1 MFQRILSSPLRPA
14 HPSSLE
20 KNNYT
25 FGQYYKMLTTS
36 PQILV
41 PELHGHLLLLQ
52 DEAIENSKIVQEWN
66 DLMFVDQ
73 GPRRIC
79 TTCAF
84 LSMLCKLLSKQGI
97 KVKATSMLQ
106 QMDTAGARWLAGAGT
121 QPAPAEL
128 EKFMEETWFRSEGGI
143 EFMVSI
149 ATSVCF
155 NPECT
160 LERDKRNKTTQ
171 TSYKNVLFRR
181 IRESCTQ
188 TKFVLGVVNLLPVFV
203 HGANMSNTKILH
215 PKPRPACHVLG
226 LLSAD
231 RTRVTGWNS
240 WGGSSK
246 LLHFPLQYILSFIE
260 VRVTQIKV
268 RDSAQGVTCLMDTEP
283 LQESD
288 WCAHSTLYSAVE
300 RHMLTSWLGCDE
312 QLYYRQVSKCVKLY
326 ASQPMRKTA
335 MKQEIKPLPAPAHN
349 SDSTR
354 NRPQKKRRTGRD

>member
-1 MFQRILSSPLRPA
+1 
-14 HPSSLE
+14 
-20 KNNYT
+20 
-25 FGQYYKMLTTS
+25 MLTTS
-36 PQILV
+36 PEVLA
-41 PELHGHLLLLQ
+41 PELHGRLLLLQ
-52 DEAIENSKIVQEWN
+52 DEAIENSKIVKKWN
-66 DLMFVDQ
+66 DVMFVDQ

-84 LSMLCKLLSKQGI
+84 LSMLCKLLSEQDI

-106 QMDTAGARWLAGAGT
+106 QMDATGARWLAGAGT

-128 EKFMEETWFRSEGGI
+128 EEFVAGTWFRSEDGI

-149 ATSVCF
+149 ATSGCF

-171 TSYKNVLFRR
+171 TSYENVLLRR

-188 TKFVLGVVNLLPVFV
+188 TKLVLGVVNLLPLFV
-203 HGANMSNTKILH
+203 NGANMRNTKILH
-215 PKPRPACHVLG
+215 DRPRPACHVLS

-231 RTRVTGWNS
+231 STNVQAWNS

-246 LLHFPLQYILSFIE
+246 LLHFPLRCILSFIE

-268 RDSAQGVTCLMDTEP
+268 RDSAQGVTCLMDTKP
-283 LQESD
+283 LESD

-300 RHMLTSWLGCDE
+300 RHMLTSWLGCDK
-312 QLYYRQVSKCVKLY
+312 QLYYQQVCRYVKLY
-326 ASQPMRKTA
+326 ASQPMRETA
-335 MKQEIKPLPAPAHN
+335 MKRDIKPPPAPARD
-349 SDSTR
+349 SDSTQ
-354 NRPQKKRRTGRD
+354 NPPKKKRRTEGGLGV

>member
-1 MFQRILSSPLRPA
+1 
-14 HPSSLE
+14 
-20 KNNYT
+20 
-25 FGQYYKMLTTS
+25 MLTTPAEVLAS
-36 PQILV
+36 G
-41 PELHGHLLLLQ
+41 LHGRLLLLQ
-52 DEAIENSKIVQEWN
+52 DEATENSKIVKNWN
-66 DLMFVDQ
+66 KIMFVNQ
-73 GPRRIC
+73 KQRRIC

-84 LSMLCKLLSKQGI
+84 LSMLCKLLSEQGF
-97 KVKATSMLQ
+97 KVTATSMLE
-106 QMDTAGARWLAGAGT
+106 QMDAAGARWLAGAGT
-121 QPAPAEL
+121 QPAPEEL
-128 EKFMEETWFRSEGGI
+128 EEFMAGTWFQSEDGI

-171 TSYKNVLFRR
+171 TSYENVLFRR

-188 TKFVLGVVNLLPVFV
+188 AKFIIGIVNLLPVFV
-203 HGANMSNTKILH
+203 KGVNMSNTRILH
-215 PKPRPACHVLG
+215 YQPRPACHVLG

-246 LLHFPLQYILSFIE
+246 LLHFPLEYILSFIE

-300 RHMLTSWLGCDE
+300 RHMLTSWLGCDK
-312 QLYYRQVSKCVKLY
+312 QLYYRQVSRYVKLY
-326 ASQPMRKTA
+326 ASQHMRETA
-335 MKQEIKPLPAPAHN
+335 MKRDMKPPPAPARD
-349 SDSTR
+349 SDSTQ
-354 NRPQKKRRTGRD
+354 NRQQKKRRTV